1 MTKIAIITDQHFGA
15 RKSSAQY
22 LSYYEQFYSN
32 VFFPTLKKHKIRHV
46 IIAGDTFDERRQ
58 INTFALS
65 RSKEI
70 FFDPLRDYKV
80 TMLVGN
86 HDCHFKNTNFVNTPQ
101 LVLSE
106 YTNINVIEEPMTID
120 IDIPFCFIPWMNPE
134 NYSACMTEMQET
146 NAEICI
152 GHFEISGFSMY
163 RDSECHDGLS
173 KEVFKK
179 FDKVFSGHFHHKSDD
194 RHIYY
199 LGNPYE
205 LTWQDYGDPRGFH
218 LFDTET
224 RKLTFIKNP
233 YTLFERFEYDDTL
246 FDPDSIDM
254 SIFADKY
261 VKVIVV
267 NKTDF
272 YKFDKFITKLNE
284 SNSIDVRI
292 IENFSEFEDGKIDD
306 TVQLEDT
313 QSILTSYIDSL
324 EDCEL
329 DKKNRLKSFMK
340 GLYIE
345 TIAIDNDA

>member
-1 MTKIAIITDQHFGA
+1 
-15 RKSSAQY
+15 
-22 LSYYEQFYSN
+22 
-32 VFFPTLKKHKIRHV
+32 
-46 IIAGDTFDERRQ
+46 
-58 INTFALS
+58 
-65 RSKEI
+65 
-70 FFDPLRDYKV
+70 
-80 TMLVGN
+80 
-86 HDCHFKNTNFVNTPQ
+86 
-101 LVLSE
+101 
-106 YTNINVIEEPMTID
+106 
-120 IDIPFCFIPWMNPE
+120 
-134 NYSACMTEMQET
+134 
-146 NAEICI
+146 
-152 GHFEISGFSMY
+152 MY

-194 RHIYY
+194 GQIHY

-261 VKVIVV
+261 AKVIVV

-284 SNSIDVRI
+284 SNSLDVRI

-345 TIAIDNDA
+345 AIAIDNDA

>member
-1 MTKIAIITDQHFGA
+1 
-15 RKSSAQY
+15 
-22 LSYYEQFYSN
+22 
-32 VFFPTLKKHKIRHV
+32 
-46 IIAGDTFDERRQ
+46 
-58 INTFALS
+58 
-65 RSKEI
+65 
-70 FFDPLRDYKV
+70 
-80 TMLVGN
+80 
-86 HDCHFKNTNFVNTPQ
+86 
-101 LVLSE
+101 
-106 YTNINVIEEPMTID
+106 
-120 IDIPFCFIPWMNPE
+120 
-134 NYSACMTEMQET
+134 
-146 NAEICI
+146 
-152 GHFEISGFSMY
+152 
-163 RDSECHDGLS
+163 
-173 KEVFKK
+173 
-179 FDKVFSGHFHHKSDD
+179 
-194 RHIYY
+194 
-199 LGNPYE
+199 
-205 LTWQDYGDPRGFH
+205 
-218 LFDTET
+218 
-224 RKLTFIKNP
+224 LTFIKNP

-284 SNSIDVRI
+284 SNSLDVRI

-345 TIAIDNDA
+345 AIAIDDDA